1 MGGLGLRMF
10 AGSHIAAPDP
20 SADIAAAIAYVA
32 RLMATLLCL
41 ASIAVLAVALRFGLY
56 DYFHGSGRLLKGLSD
71 LL

>member
-20 SADIAAAIAYVA
+20 SAAIAYVA

-41 ASIAVLAVALRFGLY
+41 ASIAVLAVALRFALY